1 MDNDNQP
8 REVEWKEEA
17 PDRSD
22 DGPKEEEE
30 EEEEAGVDQKEI
42 PERTT
47 PGSWRCKKVRQRL

>member
-1 MDNDNQP
+1 M
-8 REVEWKEEA
+8 EWKEAA

-22 DGPKEEEE
+22 DGPKEEEEE

-47 PGSWRCKKVRQRL
+47 PGSWRWKRVRQRL